1 MQQQGLVRGPE
12 QPQAQQEQ
20 QALRRALAP
29 QRVREEQ
36 PVPER
41 RLAQVVRA
49 VPQEQRHAVLLVW
62 IVQQVHCCLR
72 AAIHAAFR

>member
-20 QALRRALAP
+20 QALRRERVVSPRVVRRALAP
-29 QRVREEQ
+29 QRVGEEQ

-41 RLAQVVRA
+41 RLILEEVCV
-49 VPQEQRHAVLLVW
+49 
-62 IVQQVHCCLR
+62 
-72 AAIHAAFR
+72 